1 MKSITITTDA
11 SYCPVEKRA
20 AYAFWISSDLGSIK
34 KSGMLKQ
41 CKTSGEAELMCL
53 YNAIHYFIKNGL
65 KCEMLYVNTDYQ
77 AAADLM
83 PDKMKP
89 FSEKFIHSILRQI
102 ARILNEYG
110 QPFIFRHV
118 KAHVKVLKARG
129 YVNTWCD
136 KEAKRVLKA
145 YRLEKF
151 K

>member
-11 SYCPVEKRA
+11 SYCPEENKGA
-20 AYAFWISSDLGSIK
+20 FAFWISSDLGSIK
-34 KSGMLKQ
+34 KSGMLKA
-41 CKTSGEAELMCL
+41 CNTSGEAELMCIA
-53 YNAIHYFIKNGL
+53 NAIHYFVNANL
-65 KCEMLYVNTDYQ
+65 KCGMLYINTDYQ

-89 FSEKFIHSILRQI
+89 FSQKFIHVVLRKVAAILK
-102 ARILNEYG
+102 EYG
-110 QPFIFRHV
+110 QPFVFRHV
-118 KAHVKVLKARG
+118 KAHVKVLQARG

-145 YRLEKF
+145 NKLSKF